1 MTKTDKAFTAAHA
14 LLDFE
19 GVVGLGKGERESG
32 ACVVVFVAARTPR
45 LEAAI
50 PPRILGVPVEL
61 HEVGGFITY

>member
-1 MTKTDKAFTAAHA
+1 MTLVEKAFAAAQA

-19 GVVGLGKGERESG
+19 GVVGVGTGERDGG

-50 PPRILGVPVEL
+50 PARILGVPVEL
-61 HEVGGFITY
+61 HEAGAILY